1 MSTVTSHFSTLDEL
15 LKMEQDYEHAAY
27 SRSLSADNISGRVCE
42 ADCKYPIVINGS
54 GFNALNQLILTIS
67 YETDDEELENDF
79 EPGRP
84 VKIFHLSPDG
94 STIVELNHLCFV
106 DSYKEGV
113 IMLQLP
119 NKASLASLQAK
130 AENHL
135 LGIRAS
141 IDDTSYQVMHEA
153 LGAAMRSTDEKF
165 VRLRDTLI
173 GNLKPRF
180 RKFGTVNEAATNT
193 SSLYGQPPLVPWLNH
208 SQNEAIRKA
217 VAALDVAIIHG
228 PPGTGKTTTLV
239 EAIFETL
246 QRETQVLVCAPSNA
260 AVDWI
265 SEQLSKRGLNVLRIG
280 NPLKMSDEMLACSYE
295 RRYAD
300 HPDYPELWNIRR
312 TIYNSQTSKLNANK
326 LHRLRKR
333 QMELEIKINSDLFE
347 QASVVSCT
355 LIGSAYHIMEH
366 RHFGTLFIDEAAQT
380 LEPACWTA
388 ILKADRVILGGDHQ
402 QLPPTVKCVEAARKG
417 LADTL
422 MQHITR
428 TKPECVTL
436 LDTQY
441 RMHRD
446 IMDFPSR
453 WFYHGK
459 LKAAPEVADRLV
471 HLMDTPL
478 TWIDTHCSPLRNEV
492 TAKEKRLKSGS
503 LTNSDEAKLV
513 VHTLRDYIDMI
524 GLERIAG
531 DNVDFGIISPYH
543 AQVRL
548 IRRLLKMQRF
558 YRRLKGQISVHTVD
572 GFQGQERDVIVIS
585 MVRDNDERQIGFLGD
600 LRRMNVAITRAR
612 MKLIIIGNSET
623 LSKHRFY
630 NALFEHFKKNGIVVD
645 SVFPDEIPSTT
656 SQNPTSLS

>member
-1 MSTVTSHFSTLDEL
+1 
-15 LKMEQDYEHAAY
+15 MEEEYEREEYKSYNALRRGDYPLRDAKDYHGGY
-27 SRSLSADNISGRVCE
+27 RVCE
-42 ADCKYPIVINGS
+42 ADCKYPVEINGW
-54 GFNALNQLILTIS
+54 GYNALNQLILTIS
-67 YETDDEELENDF
+67 YETEGEELENDF
-79 EPGRP
+79 EPGQP
-84 VKIFHLSPDG
+84 VNFFHLSGAPT
-94 STIVELNHLCFV
+94 SSSESIVELPHLCFV

-113 IMLQLP
+113 LQLQLP
-119 NKASLASLQAK
+119 NKGSLDSLRAK
-130 AENHL
+130 AERNL
-135 LGIRAS
+135 LGVRIA
-141 IDDTSYQVMHEA
+141 IDDTSYRVMHEA
-153 LGAAMRSTDEKF
+153 LHAAMRSTDEKF
-165 VRLRDTLI
+165 VRLRDTLV
-173 GNLKPRF
+173 GNLRPRF
-180 RKFGTVNEAATNT
+180 RQ
-193 SSLYGQPPLVPWLNH
+193 LPPISVPWLNS

-217 VAALDVAIIHG
+217 VAAMDVAVVHG

-239 EAIFETL
+239 ETIFETL
-246 QRETQVLVCAPSNA
+246 QCEMQVLVCAPSNA

-312 TIYNSQTSKLNANK
+312 TLRDATGSKQSHERQNQLR
-326 LHRLRKR
+326 RLRKR
-333 QMELEIKINSDLFE
+333 QMELEIKINADLFE

-366 RHFGTLFIDEAAQT
+366 RHFSTLFIDEAAQA
-380 LEPACWTA
+380 LEPACWAA

-417 LADTL
+417 LAETL
-422 MQHITR
+422 MQHIVR

-441 RMHRD
+441 RMHSN
-446 IMDFPSR
+446 IMEFPSR
-453 WFYHGK
+453 WFYHGR
-459 LKAAPEVADRLV
+459 LKAAPEVASRVV

-478 TWIDTHCSPLRNEV
+478 TWIDTNTLCGGPELQWSLGQRTTMGERKN
-492 TAKEKRLKSGS
+492 RGGS
-503 LTNSDEAKLV
+503 ISNAEEARMV

-524 GLERIAG
+524 GLERIVS
-531 DNVDFGIISPYH
+531 DNVDFGIISPYR

-548 IRRLLKMQRF
+548 IRKLLKMQRF
-558 YRRLKGQISVHTVD
+558 YRRIRQQVSVHTVD

-585 MVRDNDERQIGFLGD
+585 MVRDNEEGQIGFLGD

-612 MKLIIIGNSET
+612 MKLIVIGNSET

-630 NALFEHFKKNGIVVD
+630 KALFEHFQEKGQLVEAQSD
-645 SVFPDEIPSTT
+645 
-656 SQNPTSLS
+656 

>member
-1 MSTVTSHFSTLDEL
+1 MSILNTLDEL
-15 LKMEQDYEHAAY
+15 LKMEQDYERAAY
-27 SRSLSADNISGRVCE
+27 SRSLSADNISGRANE
-42 ADCKYPIVINGS
+42 ADCKYPISINGF
-54 GFNALNQLILTIS
+54 GYNALNQLILTIS
-67 YETDDEELENDF
+67 YETDGDELDNDF
-79 EPGRP
+79 EPGHP
-84 VKIFHLSPDG
+84 ATFFHLSPDG
-94 STIVELNHLCFV
+94 TAIVELPHLCFV

-113 IMLQLP
+113 LQLQLP
-119 NKASLASLQAK
+119 NKSSLASLQEKAK
-130 AENHL
+130 NCL
-135 LGIRAS
+135 LGIRAA
-141 IDDTSYQVMHEA
+141 IDDTSYRVMHEA
-153 LGAAMRSTDEKF
+153 LHTAIHSTNEKF

-180 RKFGTVNEAATNT
+180 RQ
-193 SSLYGQPPLVPWLNH
+193 LPPVTIPWLNN
-208 SQNEAIRKA
+208 SQNDAIRKV
-217 VAALDVAIIHG
+217 VAAMDVAIVHG

-246 QRETQVLVCAPSNA
+246 QREMQVLVCAPSNA

-312 TIYNSQTSKLNANK
+312 TLREASGSKTSHERQNQLR
-326 LHRLRKR
+326 RLRKR
-333 QMELEIKINSDLFE
+333 QMELEIKINADLFE

-366 RHFGTLFIDEAAQT
+366 RHFSTLFIDEAAQA
-380 LEPACWTA
+380 LAPACWAA
-388 ILKADRVILGGDHQ
+388 ILKADRVIFGGDHQ
-402 QLPPTVKCVEAARKG
+402 QLPPTVKCPEAARKG

-422 MQHITR
+422 MQHIVRTR
-428 TKPECVTL
+428 PECVTL

-446 IMDFPSR
+446 IMEFPSR

-459 LKAAPEVADRLV
+459 LKAAPEVADRVV

-478 TWIDTHCSPLRNEV
+478 TWIDTVNGERRAENGELRNV
-492 TAKEKRLKSGS
+492 SGERRTES
-503 LTNSDEAKLV
+503 GERRNRVGSISNVDEAKLV

-524 GLERIAG
+524 GLERIVS
-531 DNVDFGIISPYH
+531 DNVDFGIISPYR

-558 YRRLKGQISVHTVD
+558 YRRIRQQVTVHTVD

-585 MVRDNDERQIGFLGD
+585 MVRDNDEGQIGFLGD

-630 NALFEHFKKNGIVVD
+630 NALFNHFQEHGGL
-645 SVFPDEIPSTT
+645 PS
-656 SQNPTSLS
+656 

>member
-1 MSTVTSHFSTLDEL
+1 MNPAVNTHFSHLDEL
-15 LKMEQDYEHAAY
+15 LKMEQDYERAVY
-27 SRSLSADNISGRVCE
+27 SRSLSADNISGRVNE
-42 ADCKYPIVINGS
+42 PDCKYPVTINGS
-54 GFNALNQLILTIS
+54 GRNALNQLILTIS
-67 YETDDEELENDF
+67 YDTDGDELENEF
-79 EPGRP
+79 EPGHP
-84 VKIFHLSPDG
+84 ATFFHLSPDG
-94 STIVELNHLCFV
+94 TAIVELPHLCFV
-106 DSYKEGV
+106 DSYKEGLLL
-113 IMLQLP
+113 LQLP
-119 NKASLASLQAK
+119 NMASLAALQAK

-141 IDDTSYQVMHEA
+141 IDDTSYRVMHEA
-153 LGAAMRSTDEKF
+153 LHAAMHSTDEKF

-180 RKFGTVNEAATNT
+180 RQ
-193 SSLYGQPPLVPWLNH
+193 LPPVSIPWLNA
-208 SQNEAIRKA
+208 SQNDAIRK
-217 VAALDVAIIHG
+217 VLAAMDVAIVHG

-265 SEQLSKRGLNVLRIG
+265 SEQLYRRGLNVLRIG
-280 NPLKMSDEMLACSYE
+280 NPLKMSDEILACSYE

-300 HPDYPELWNIRR
+300 HPDYHELWNIRR
-312 TIYNSQTSKLNANK
+312 TLSVSSSSKPSHERQNQLR
-326 LHRLRKR
+326 RLRKR
-333 QMELEIKINSDLFE
+333 QMELEIKINADLFE

-366 RHFGTLFIDEAAQT
+366 RHFSTLFIDEAAQA

-388 ILKADRVILGGDHQ
+388 ILKADRVILGGDHN
-402 QLPPTVKCVEAARKG
+402 QLPPTVKNIEAARKG
-417 LADTL
+417 LSDTL
-422 MQHITR
+422 MQHIVR

-436 LDTQY
+436 LNTQY

-446 IMDFPSR
+446 IMAFPSK
-453 WFYHGK
+453 WFYHGR
-459 LKAAPEVADRLV
+459 LLAAPEVADRLV

-478 TWIDTHCSPLRNEV
+478 TWIDTVKCGFD
-492 TAKEKRLKSGS
+492 EKQNKTQSRL
-503 LTNSDEAKLV
+503 NSEEAKLV
-513 VHTLRDYIDMI
+513 VHTLRDYVDMI
-524 GLERIAG
+524 GLERIVN
-531 DNVDFGIISPYH
+531 DNVNFGIISPYR

-558 YRRLKGQISVHTVD
+558 YRRIRQQISVHTVD

-585 MVRDNDERQIGFLGD
+585 MVRDNDDGQIGFLGD

-623 LSKHRFY
+623 LSKHKFY
-630 NALFEHFKKNGIVVD
+630 NALFEHFTHFGQIIEAVLD
-645 SVFPDEIPSTT
+645 
-656 SQNPTSLS
+656 

>member
-1 MSTVTSHFSTLDEL
+1 MSILNTLDEL
-15 LKMEQDYEHAAY
+15 LKMEQDYERAAY
-27 SRSLSADNISGRVCE
+27 SRSLSADSISGRANE
-42 ADCKYPIVINGS
+42 ADCKYPVTLNGY
-54 GFNALNQLILTIS
+54 GYNALNQLILTVS
-67 YETDDEELENDF
+67 YETDGDELDNDF
-79 EPGRP
+79 EPGHP
-84 VKIFHLSPDG
+84 ATFFHLSPDG
-94 STIVELNHLCFV
+94 TAIVELPYLCFV

-113 IMLQLP
+113 LQLQLP
-119 NKASLASLQAK
+119 NKSSLASIQEKAK
-130 AENHL
+130 NCL
-135 LGIRAS
+135 LGIRAA
-141 IDDTSYQVMHEA
+141 IDDTSYRVMHEA
-153 LGAAMRSTDEKF
+153 LHAAMHSTDVKF

-173 GNLKPRF
+173 GNLNPRF
-180 RKFGTVNEAATNT
+180 RQ
-193 SSLYGQPPLVPWLNH
+193 LPPVTVPWLNK
-208 SQNEAIRKA
+208 SQNEAIRKV
-217 VAALDVAIIHG
+217 VAAMDVAIVHG

-312 TIYNSQTSKLNANK
+312 TLREASGSKPSHERQNQLR
-326 LHRLRKR
+326 RLRKR
-333 QMELEIKINSDLFE
+333 QMELEIKINADLFE

-366 RHFGTLFIDEAAQT
+366 RHFSTLFIDEAAQA
-380 LEPACWTA
+380 LAPACWA
-388 ILKADRVILGGDHQ
+388 ALLKADRVIFGGDHQ
-402 QLPPTVKCVEAARKG
+402 QLPPTVKCPEAARKG

-422 MQHITR
+422 MQHIVR
-428 TKPECVTL
+428 TKPECVSL

-446 IMDFPSR
+446 IMEFPSR
-453 WFYHGK
+453 WFYHGQ
-459 LKAAPEVADRLV
+459 LKAAPEVANRVV

-478 TWIDTHCSPLRNEV
+478 TWVDTVSGERRTGNGERGTGSGERRTENGEQRADFL
-492 TAKEKRLKSGS
+492 KEKGERRNRVGS
-503 LTNSDEAKLV
+503 ISNVDEAKLV
-513 VHTLRDYIDMI
+513 VHTLRDYVDMI
-524 GLERIAG
+524 GLELIVS
-531 DNVDFGIISPYH
+531 DNVDFGIISPYR

-558 YRRLKGQISVHTVD
+558 YRRIRQQVSVHTVD

-585 MVRDNDERQIGFLGD
+585 MVRDNDEGQIGFLGD

-630 NALFEHFKKNGIVVD
+630 KALFEHFQEKGQLVEAQSD
-645 SVFPDEIPSTT
+645 
-656 SQNPTSLS
+656 